1 MGILGFSFFVLGLL
15 NTVIAQSNI
24 TDPNEVV
31 AINKIIDH
39 WNLRSKVNLSSFE
52 PCDKNASWAPLE
64 ANPRIACDCSGTFCH
79 INRLKI
85 YGLDIVGEI
94 PKELFVLKE
103 MMDLNLAQNVLN
115 GSVPPEI
122 GQLTKMKWLSFG
134 TNNLTGPIP
143 PEIGNL
149 SILITLSFATNNM
162 NGPLPPEL
170 GNLTTLEEM
179 YIDSNRLTG
188 PIPEELSKLKN
199 LRVLWASSNNFTG
212 KLPEFLGSLTDLA
225 VLRLEGTLLEGPIPK
240 SYGALMKLD
249 DLRIGDINNADSSLN
264 FIENVSSISIL
275 SLRNCRI
282 AGQLPEWFSKF
293 SNLKILDLSFNK
305 LTGEIPNSYKDFD
318 SLEYL
323 YLGSNNLSGELPA
336 NIITDTLFL
345 DISFNQISGTI
356 PANKSYIS
364 LNAVGTLITSEKGS
378 RPRSVFLTKNS
389 VCTKKA
395 STSLSIKCGGNQIV
409 TVDGIQFDDDSE
421 MLGPASFYMSSNK
434 QWAVSSSG
442 IFINNPNGQ
451 NYTAHSFSQ
460 IPNTLDSELY
470 KTARISPS
478 SLRYY
483 GVGLK
488 KGIYRVELHFAEIQ
502 MDDIKDSW
510 KGLGRRYFDVSIQG
524 ERVLRDFNV
533 KQEAGGSKR
542 ALVKKFKANVTNNV
556 LDIHFFWAGKGTC
569 CIPVQSTFGPIV
581 SAIHVVQEVNLDDS
595 SDGSDK
601 KRVGKIIG
609 ITLGSAAGVLIICSI
624 FYVWWTKKKSPT
636 YKGF

>member
-24 TDPNEVV
+24 TDPNEGFC
-31 AINKIIDH
+31 
-39 WNLRSKVNLSSFE
+39 SFSSLNE
-52 PCDKNASWAPLE
+52 SIW
-64 ANPRIACDCSGTFCH
+64 
-79 INRLKI
+79 KI

-103 MMDLNLAQNVLN
+103 MMD
-115 GSVPPEI
+115 
-122 GQLTKMKWLSFG
+122 LSFG

-179 YIDSNRLTG
+179 YIDSNRFTG

-212 KLPEFLGSLTDLA
+212 KLPELFGSLTDLA

-240 SYGALMKLD
+240 SYGALTKLD
-249 DLRIGDINNADSSLN
+249 DLRIGDINNADSSLD
-264 FIENVSSISIL
+264 FIENVSSISI
-275 SLRNCRI
+275 
-282 AGQLPEWFSKF
+282 
-293 SNLKILDLSFNK
+293 
-305 LTGEIPNSYKDFD
+305 
-318 SLEYL
+318 L

-345 DISFNQISGTI
+345 
-356 PANKSYIS
+356 
-364 LNAVGTLITSEKGS
+364 NAVGTLITSKRS
-378 RPRSVFLTKNS
+378 LRRSVCLAKNS
-389 VCTKKA
+389 VCTEKA
-395 STSLSIKCGGNQIV
+395 SSTSLSIKCGGNQIV

-421 MLGPASFYMSSNK
+421 MLGPASFYMSSNN

-581 SAIHVVQEVNLDDS
+581 SAIHVTQEVNLDDS

-601 KRVGKIIG
+601 KRIGKIIG
-609 ITLGSAAGVLIICSI
+609 ITLGSAAGVLIICTI
-624 FYVWWTKKKSPT
+624 FYVWWRKKKSPT

>member
-115 GSVPPEI
+115 GSVPAEI

-179 YIDSNRLTG
+179 YIDSNRFTG

-212 KLPEFLGSLTDLA
+212 KLPELFGSLTDLA

-240 SYGALMKLD
+240 SYGALTKLD
-249 DLRIGDINNADSSLN
+249 DLRIGDINNADSSLD
-264 FIENVSSISIL
+264 FIEKVSSISIL

-293 SNLKILDLSFNK
+293 SNLKIL
-305 LTGEIPNSYKDFD
+305 
-318 SLEYL
+318 

-345 DISFNQISGTI
+345 
-356 PANKSYIS
+356 
-364 LNAVGTLITSEKGS
+364 NAVGTLITSKRS
-378 RPRSVFLTKNS
+378 LRRSVCLAKNS
-389 VCTKKA
+389 VCTEKA
-395 STSLSIKCGGNQIV
+395 SSTSLSIKCGGNQIV

-421 MLGPASFYMSSNK
+421 MLGPASFYMSSNN
-434 QWAVSSSG
+434 QWA
-442 IFINNPNGQ
+442 
-451 NYTAHSFSQ
+451 
-460 IPNTLDSELY
+460 
-470 KTARISPS
+470 
-478 SLRYY
+478 
-483 GVGLK
+483 
-488 KGIYRVELHFAEIQ
+488 
-502 MDDIKDSW
+502 
-510 KGLGRRYFDVSIQG
+510 G

-581 SAIHVVQEVNLDDS
+581 SAIHVTQEVNLDDS

-601 KRVGKIIG
+601 KRIGKIIG
-609 ITLGSAAGVLIICSI
+609 ITLGSAAGVLIICTI
-624 FYVWWTKKKSPT
+624 FYVWWRKKKSPT

>member
-115 GSVPPEI
+115 GSVPAEI

-179 YIDSNRLTG
+179 YIDSNRFTG

-212 KLPEFLGSLTDLA
+212 KLPAFFGSLTDLA

-240 SYGALMKLD
+240 SYGALTKLD
-249 DLRIGDINNADSSLN
+249 DLRIGDINNADSSLD

-293 SNLKILDLSFNK
+293 SNLKIL
-305 LTGEIPNSYKDFD
+305 
-318 SLEYL
+318 

-336 NIITDTLFL
+336 NIVTDTLF
-345 DISFNQISGTI
+345 
-356 PANKSYIS
+356 
-364 LNAVGTLITSEKGS
+364 LNAVGTLITSKRS
-378 RPRSVFLTKNS
+378 LRRSVCLAKNS
-389 VCTKKA
+389 VCTEKA
-395 STSLSIKCGGNQIV
+395 SSTSLSIKCGGNQIV

-421 MLGPASFYMSSNK
+421 MLGPASFYMSSNN

-581 SAIHVVQEVNLDDS
+581 SAIHVTQEVNLDDS

-601 KRVGKIIG
+601 KRIGKIIG
-609 ITLGSAAGVLIICSI
+609 ITLGSAAGVLIICTI
-624 FYVWWTKKKSPT
+624 FYVWWRKKKSPT